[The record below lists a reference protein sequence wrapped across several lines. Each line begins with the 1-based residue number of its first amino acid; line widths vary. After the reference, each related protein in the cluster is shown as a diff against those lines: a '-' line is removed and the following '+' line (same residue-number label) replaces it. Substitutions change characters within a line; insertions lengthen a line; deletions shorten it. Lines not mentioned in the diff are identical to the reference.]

1 MNFTHEANP
10 VRVYARQIVRKIPTV
25 GRNEPVDTGWHFEF
39 EEADTDKWLLFAD
52 PMLAR
57 YVPEVGDYL
66 VTQEDGYEYFN
77 PKEVFER
84 KYHAI

>member
-1 MNFTHEANP
+1 MKFSHEANP
-10 VRVYARQIVRKIPTV
+10 VRVYARQIIKKIPTV
-25 GRNEPVDTGWHFEF
+25 GKSEPVDTGWHFEF
-39 EEADTDKWLLFAD
+39 AEEDTDKWCLFTD

-77 PKEVFER
+77 PKDVFER
-84 KYHAI
+84 KYHSI